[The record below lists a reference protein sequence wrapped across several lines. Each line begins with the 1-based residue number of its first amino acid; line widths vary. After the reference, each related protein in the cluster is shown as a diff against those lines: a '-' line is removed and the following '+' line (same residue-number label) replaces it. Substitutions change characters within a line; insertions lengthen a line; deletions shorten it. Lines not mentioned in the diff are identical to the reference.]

1 VIEKRAMMSSSGGF
15 RASQPVEA
23 SGPGGDLVTPP
34 GCVGRTQ
41 LRGLH
46 PCCRREGARESV

>member
-1 VIEKRAMMSSSGGF
+1 MIEKRAMMSSSGGF